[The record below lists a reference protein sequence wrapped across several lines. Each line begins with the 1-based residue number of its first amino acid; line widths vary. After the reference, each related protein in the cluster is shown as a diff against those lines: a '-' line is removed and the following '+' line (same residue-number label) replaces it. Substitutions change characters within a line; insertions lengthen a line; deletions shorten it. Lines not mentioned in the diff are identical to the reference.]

1 MTIVE
6 DEIESIVEQYRK
18 RRRAIPP
25 KEMREILKDFANTVL
40 QYN

>member
-6 DEIESIVEQYRK
+6 EEIERIVEDYRK

-25 KEMREILKDFANTVL
+25 TEMREILKDFAETVI
-40 QYN
+40 QYQ

>member
-6 DEIESIVEQYRK
+6 EEIERIVEEYRK

-25 KEMREILKDFANTVL
+25 KEMREILKDFADTVL
-40 QYN
+40 QYH